1 MECDPRNNHHPIPF
15 PLSQLRLT
23 KPQNNCRP
31 RLVIQIRPIQVRPI
45 QVRAIQ
51 VRPPLSPLR
60 SASWSILTGSS
71 LRNCNPP
78 STAPK
83 QAHWRDLKTV
93 FELTGNFPPKDNAS
107 PTDA

>member
-1 MECDPRNNHHPIPF
+1 MYIDPRHNPHPLPF
-15 PLSQLRLT
+15 PLSPLLLT
-23 KPQNNCRP
+23 KSQNTMRP
-31 RLVIQIRPIQVRPI
+31 RLGSKIRPI
-45 QVRAIQ
+45 QVRAIHL
-51 VRPPLSPLR
+51 RPPLSPLR
-60 SASWSILTGSS
+60 SASWSILTASS

-93 FELTGNFPPKDNAS
+93 FELTGIFPPKDNAS